1 MMDPFEPTP
10 VSQPSREMCIQ
21 QILDEHRSMAY
32 EALDDLMYETF
43 LAIGRLLA
51 ASGTPPERAVGGLSL
66 YELRQILRHCEAD
79 DLADWLAAGAD
90 RDKSLYLRD
99 FLNLGRLQMTELRSR
114 YPRAFTKWTPEE
126 DDSLL
131 ARYHQQTESGR
142 QVSWSELASA
152 FQRNPNALRLRLGQ
166 LGIDLG
172 KDAGRPG
179 RFGSRS

>member
-43 LAIGRLLA
+43 LAVGRLLA
-51 ASGTPPERAVGGLSL
+51 ASGSPPDRAVGGLSL

-114 YPRAFTKWTPEE
+114 YPRAFTKWTREE
-126 DDSLL
+126 DDTLL